1 MRATNYEIAGYP
13 LITQG
18 NEDAWTSAESGSWEP
33 GTLRFI
39 TSQGVHG
46 RAFVDIGAWIGQTA
60 LVAAS
65 SGMKVHAFE
74 PDPVAFLALRTN
86 VALNPQIVNLISIS
100 NSAFSRKGGTAELY
114 QEGKYGNSK
123 SSLVK
128 PLRGSGVKVDAV
140 DGEAFLSSDTVPTG
154 SIIKIDIEGGE
165 YSLLPA
171 IRKVIVR
178 KKLTLMLSTHPERIS
193 PFLAPRKKSWKIVL
207 GGFFNFPRNFVFI
220 PFFVSHV
227 WWEDLHH
234 STTIR
239 RLRLPI
245 LVKRVFSGKNRS
257 FYLIP
262 KA

>member
-1 MRATNYEIAGYP
+1 MGAINCEIAGYP

-18 NEDAWTSAESGSWEP
+18 NEDLWKSTEAGTWEP

-39 TSQGVHG
+39 KSQGMHG
-46 RAFVDIGAWIGQTA
+46 RIFVDIGAWIGQTA

-65 SGMKVHAFE
+65 TGMKVHAFE
-74 PDPVAFLALRTN
+74 PDPVAISALRTN

-100 NSAFSRKGGTAELY
+100 NAAINRKGGTAELY

-128 PLRGSGVKVDAV
+128 PLHGSGVKVDAV
-140 DGEAFLSSDTVPTG
+140 DGEGFLSSDTVPTG

-193 PFLAPRKKSWKIVL
+193 SFLSPRKSWQMVL
-207 GGFFNFPRNFVFI
+207 SAIFNFPRNFVFI

-239 RLRLPI
+239 RLRLPR
-245 LVKRVFSGKNRS
+245 LLKRLLSGKNHS